1 MHHHVNHSTHPSL
14 RDYCW
19 VLGGEALVVPLS
31 SELGTTAYVCV
42 CRGGDD
48 CRAGV
53 ITDLFPGSLFQPH
66 VTSMSGESWHGQDS
80 LWGTWV
86 A

>member
-1 MHHHVNHSTHPSL
+1 MSTTQLIPASGTVAGPGRRGSGGPPELRARHH
-14 RDYCW
+14 CI
-19 VLGGEALVVPLS
+19 
-31 SELGTTAYVCV
+31 CV
-42 CRGGDD
+42 CGEGGGGD

-53 ITDLFPGSLFQPH
+53 MTDLFPGPLLQPH